1 MGALRI
7 TAKRQA
13 TLPKALCDEMGV
25 SAGQVIHVE
34 PAIVNGERVW
44 IIKPPQKPLMPWF
57 GCLRR
62 YARKVKKHDMASI
75 RASMAKHKKEGWD

>member
-25 SAGQVIHVE
+25 TAGQIIHVE

-44 IIKPPQKPLMPWF
+44 VLKRPSKPLIPWF
-57 GCLRR
+57 GMLRR
-62 YARKVKKHDMASI
+62 YAKNRKHDMASI
-75 RASMAKHKKEGWD
+75 RASIARHRKSERR